1 MFARLVRRGLWQ
13 RKSRALVAVLA
24 LTLAAT
30 LTAALLN
37 LYVDAQRKIQSEFRL
52 YGANLMVTP
61 RVTAGENSAA
71 ELLPGALAR
80 QLKRDF
86 IPDRLTAVVPYL
98 YAVVELK
105 GESVVLAGTWLD
117 QFSGLGGFRLTAG
130 DAPGS
135 EAGSDKCWVGVAVAA
150 RFELSPGETIAL
162 RYREATYTCQ
172 VAGVVETGQAED
184 NQVLADLAAV
194 QALAGAAGRLNV
206 ILARAGGDAAAIE
219 QTVQEFSV
227 LFPQASVNPLRQVTE
242 SEFRVVQQI
251 RGAVLGTTGVV
262 LLITALCVLATM
274 TALAFERR
282 RTIGTLKALG
292 ASNARISW
300 LFLSEAAVLALVATA
315 AGFPAGVGLAR
326 WLGETLFAATVA
338 VRWTT
343 LPVVAAVVVTI
354 ALVGTLLPL
363 RLVRQTQPAVILR
376 GE

>member
-1 MFARLVRRGLWQ
+1 LWQ

-37 LYVDAQRKIQSEFRL
+37 LYVDAQRKIRSEFRR

-71 ELLPGALAR
+71 ELLHGALAR

-86 IPDRLTAVVPYL
+86 FPDRLTAVVPYL

-135 EAGSDKCWVGVAVAA
+135 GAGSDKCWVGAAVAA
-150 RFELSPGETIAL
+150 RFELSPGETIVL
-162 RYREATYTCQ
+162 RYREAAYTCQ

-194 QALAGAAGRLNV
+194 QALAGAPGRLNV
-206 ILARAGGDAAAIE
+206 ILARAGGDATAIE
-219 QTVQEFSV
+219 QTVQEFAA

-292 ASNARISW
+292 ATNARISW

-343 LPVVAAVVVTI
+343 LPVVAAVAVAI

>member
-86 IPDRLTAVVPYL
+86 VPDRLTAVVPYL

-117 QFSGLGGFRLTAG
+117 QFTGLGGFRLTAG

-135 EAGSDKCWVGVAVAA
+135 EAGSDKCWVGAAVAA
-150 RFELSPGETIAL
+150 RFDLRPGESVTL

-206 ILARAGGDAAAIE
+206 ILARAGGDAAAPRRQGGMLRTGSGVVESQHDHYRRTE
-219 QTVQEFSV
+219 QCCPGQH
-227 LFPQASVNPLRQVTE
+227 QARRQIDRFGQAADLVGGPTAHDGTQRPADAYE
-242 SEFRVVQQI
+242 GKHAFALIDVEHIDHKRPEQAGVEQGDDREPNVKDVANAPSDTGFRVC
-251 RGAVLGTTGVV
+251 AD
-262 LLITALCVLATM
+262 
-274 TALAFERR
+274 
-282 RTIGTLKALG
+282 
-292 ASNARISW
+292 
-300 LFLSEAAVLALVATA
+300 
-315 AGFPAGVGLAR
+315 
-326 WLGETLFAATVA
+326 
-338 VRWTT
+338 
-343 LPVVAAVVVTI
+343 
-354 ALVGTLLPL
+354 
-363 RLVRQTQPAVILR
+363 QPSA
-376 GE
+376 

>member
-37 LYVDAQRKIQSEFRL
+37 LYVDAQRKIQSEFRR

-71 ELLPGALAR
+71 ELLPGTLAR

-86 IPDRLTAVVPYL
+86 VPDRLTAVVPYL

-117 QFSGLGGFRLTAG
+117 QFAGLGGFRLTAG

-135 EAGSDKCWVGVAVAA
+135 EAGGDKCWVGAAVAG
-150 RFELSPGETIAL
+150 RFDLRPGQSIAL

-172 VAGVVETGQAED
+172 VTGVVETGQAED

-219 QTVQEFSV
+219 QTVQEFAA

-292 ASNARISW
+292 ASDARISW

-315 AGFPAGVGLAR
+315 VGFPAGVGLAR

-343 LPVVAAVVVTI
+343 LPVVAAVAVVI

>member
-1 MFARLVRRGLWQ
+1 LWQ

-135 EAGSDKCWVGVAVAA
+135 EAGRDKCWVGAAVAG

-184 NQVLADLAAV
+184 NQVLADLATV
-194 QALAGAAGRLNV
+194 QALAGAPGRLNV

-219 QTVQEFSV
+219 QTVQEFSA

-251 RGAVLGTTGVV
+251 RGVVLGTTGVV

-292 ASNARISW
+292 ATNARISW

>member
-37 LYVDAQRKIQSEFRL
+37 LYVDAQRKIQSEFRR

-61 RVTAGENSAA
+61 RVMAGENSAA

-86 IPDRLTAVVPYL
+86 VPDRLTAVVPYL

-117 QFSGLGGFRLTAG
+117 QFAGLGGFRLTAG

-135 EAGSDKCWVGVAVAA
+135 EAGGDKCWVGAAVAA
-150 RFELSPGETIAL
+150 RFDLRRGENIAL
-162 RYREATYTCQ
+162 RYREAAYTCQ

-206 ILARAGGDAAAIE
+206 ILARAGGDAATIE
-219 QTVQEFSV
+219 QTVQEFAA

-292 ASNARISW
+292 ASDARISW

-343 LPVVAAVVVTI
+343 LPVVAAVAVVI

>member
-71 ELLPGALAR
+71 ELLPGTLAR

-86 IPDRLTAVVPYL
+86 VPDRLTAVVPYL

-135 EAGSDKCWVGVAVAA
+135 EAGRDKCWVGAAVAG

-184 NQVLADLAAV
+184 NQVLADLATV
-194 QALAGAAGRLNV
+194 QALAGAPGRLNV

-219 QTVQEFSV
+219 QTVQEFSA

-251 RGAVLGTTGVV
+251 RGVVLGTTGVV

-282 RTIGTLKALG
+282 HTIGTLKALG
-292 ASNARISW
+292 ATNARISW

>member
-86 IPDRLTAVVPYL
+86 VPDRLTAVVPYL

-117 QFSGLGGFRLTAG
+117 QFTGLGGFRLTAG

-135 EAGSDKCWVGVAVAA
+135 EAGRDKCWVGAAVAG

-162 RYREATYTCQ
+162 RYREAVYTCQ

-219 QTVQEFSV
+219 QTVQEFSA

-343 LPVVAAVVVTI
+343 LPVVAAVAVTI